1 MYSVIGFQNILFG
14 FDIMPVE
21 VKYLDD
27 GIGFNLSVTGIIS
40 GRDLFSEIENFYQS
54 EHLITNR
61 YGIIEFSCAANN
73 KITNFDVRAIA
84 EISEKSSKIAPNRI
98 IALISKS
105 DVGFGLS
112 RMWEILA
119 EKTNWDTRVFRSR
132 SDAEKWLRTK
142 VFEKFNTIITL
153 K

>member
-1 MYSVIGFQNILFG
+1 
-14 FDIMPVE
+14 MPVE
-21 VKYLDD
+21 VKYLDN
-27 GIGFNLSVTGIIS
+27 GIGFNVAVTGIIS
-40 GRDLFSEIENFYQS
+40 GQELFSEIRDFYQS
-54 EHLITNR
+54 EDLITNK
-61 YGIIEFSCAANN
+61 YGIIEFPCAVTN

-84 EISEKSSKIAPNRI
+84 EISKKASLITPNRI
-98 IALISKS
+98 VAVISGS

-119 EKTNWDTRVFRSR
+119 EKTNWDTGVFRSR